1 MHGTWLIYKHQ
12 RRKVLRQS
20 STELLTCSRKTREGY
35 GKYFCKTAAFSSL
48 RIFSIKVT
56 HSHAQNSG
64 SVTEHGSVW
73 TSQDSKPNWKD
84 ALPPK
89 SPPKHATDVWEQ
101 HTTRYTHTHTALLK
115 NGWCSHNF
123 MITDRNKHPRA
134 PNLSGSPSFLSASS
148 RFWNSVW
155 KISRCFSMST
165 CSHFLASSSCVL
177 SWRYTWTL
185 RCSSSRRA
193 SACGSELRSMVW
205 TCVFLN
211 KNNDKFN
218 SQSCPT

>member
-1 MHGTWLIYKHQ
+1 MHKTVAASLSMEVCGQVKTPNQTEKTLF
-12 RRKVLRQS
+12 LQS
-20 STELLTCSRKTREGY
+20 
-35 GKYFCKTAAFSSL
+35 
-48 RIFSIKVT
+48 
-56 HSHAQNSG
+56 HPQN
-64 SVTEHGSVW
+64 TLQ
-73 TSQDSKPNWKD
+73 TSESNTPQG
-84 ALPPK
+84 
-89 SPPKHATDVWEQ
+89 
-101 HTTRYTHTHTALLK
+101 THTHTALLK

-193 SACGSELRSMVW
+193 SACGSELRSTVW